1 MHKRWYRAEAEWD
14 PVSEWPGSER
24 LWEREAAM
32 MAYVTFRMTLPG
44 HTGPLP
50 HQFYCCSRG
59 HHITQSHTQA
69 QPQPLAM
76 WLYLAEHTR
85 SLWLAAESRQ
95 HSHCS
100 LAGKTLLGNR
110 VTVLPRQATAAAR
123 LSTALSRAQ
132 VHCPYDSIY
141 GCFNGA
147 WWCAV
152 KVTTW
157 SV

>member
-59 HHITQSHTQA
+59 HHITQSHTHTGTATASGNVALPGRTHPEPLIGCWKPAALPLLPSRQDSAWKQSDCATTTGHCCSAA
-69 QPQPLAM
+69 QRCSDPRSGSL
-76 WLYLAEHTR
+76 
-85 SLWLAAESRQ
+85 SLWQ
-95 HSHCS
+95 HI
-100 LAGKTLLGNR
+100 R
-110 VTVLPRQATAAAR
+110 VL
-123 LSTALSRAQ
+123 
-132 VHCPYDSIY
+132 
-141 GCFNGA
+141 
-147 WWCAV
+147 
-152 KVTTW
+152 
-157 SV
+157 